1 MCEAFEAAEKL
12 DLEGV
17 LVLYGG
23 RRGFQPPHNANKIN
37 GAFRLGG
44 AFSVN
49 CAEFLSFSAACSAPE
64 GMSASLKALVS
75 KVLVA

>member
-1 MCEAFEAAEKL
+1 MWLFLEEKATWRECFRDTQAAEKL

-37 GAFRLGG
+37 GGL
-44 AFSVN
+44 
-49 CAEFLSFSAACSAPE
+49 
-64 GMSASLKALVS
+64 
-75 KVLVA
+75 